1 VTLEIVGS
9 GRYWVDTNWRFQFL
23 NPIVYMNYY
32 IYMDK
37 DTGKDNDLA
46 VDMNLGM
53 DMDNTDT

>member
-1 VTLEIVGS
+1 
-9 GRYWVDTNWRFQFL
+9 
-23 NPIVYMNYY
+23 MNYY